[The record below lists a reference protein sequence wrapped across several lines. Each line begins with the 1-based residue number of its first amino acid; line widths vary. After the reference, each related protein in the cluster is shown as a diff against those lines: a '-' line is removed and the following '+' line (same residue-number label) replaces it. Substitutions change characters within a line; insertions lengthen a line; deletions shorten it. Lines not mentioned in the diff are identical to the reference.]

1 VFALFEWEKGGRGG
15 EGTGNERRYTN
26 IVVHDVSSAV
36 MVDVAV
42 FNSGMKV
49 KSGPVPRVSWMLSI
63 CLASMPLRDPLILMR
78 CAVGVGPLCVGTGR
92 GDGLACGVD
101 MDDDDFPC
109 GVDELGDDDNDDV
122 SICGGNAVDRAGFDI
137 VMKWSEVGQAKG

>member
-1 VFALFEWEKGGRGG
+1 VFALFEWKKGERGE
-15 EGTGNERRYTN
+15 EGTGKERGYTN
-26 IVVHDVSSAV
+26 IVVHAVSSAV

-63 CLASMPLRDPLILMR
+63 CLASMSLRDPLILMR
-78 CAVGVGPLCVGTGR
+78 CAVGFGPLCVGTGR

-109 GVDELGDDDNDDV
+109 GVDELSDDSDDEV

-137 VMKWSEVGQAKG
+137 VMNRSEVGQARG

>member
-1 VFALFEWEKGGRGG
+1 MEREGERGK
-15 EGTGNERRYTN
+15 ESTGKERGYTN

-49 KSGPVPRVSWMLSI
+49 KSGPVPAVSWMLSN

-78 CAVGVGPLCVGTGR
+78 CAVGFGPLCVGAGR
-92 GDGLACGVD
+92 GDGLACVVD
-101 MDDDDFPC
+101 MDDDD
-109 GVDELGDDDNDDV
+109 DDDV

>member
-1 VFALFEWEKGGRGG
+1 MGKRGKGGRGNRKRKG
-15 EGTGNERRYTN
+15 YTN

-78 CAVGVGPLCVGTGR
+78 CAVGVGPLCVGAGR
-92 GDGLACGVD
+92 GDGLACVVD
-101 MDDDDFPC
+101 MDDDDF
-109 GVDELGDDDNDDV
+109 
-122 SICGGNAVDRAGFDI
+122 SCGGNAVDRSGFDI
-137 VMKWSEVGQAKG
+137 VMKRSEVGQERG